1 MSKLGVVTREVSQ
14 NVTEKYAAKSIRT
27 FDGRIKSFDE
37 IKISTKT
44 VIGVSNLKIDLDK
57 FFKFMPITDYTVVEK
72 KRGRKR
78 RIQIPTMANNV
89 PFGSI
94 ISLQKRKDIRGA
106 CLKSKT
112 KNFFLHSV
120 TVVIILENSKQI
132 NVKVSQNGKFQI
144 TGCKCDDHFIQA
156 ITTIY
161 DIMKVTEEW
170 IGEKIFTIEGEKLQV
185 VFTTVMQNMDF
196 NIGFE
201 IIRDKL
207 DTFINKHT
215 KYRSIFEGSISAGV
229 SIKIN
234 VDEDDTADNLL
245 RITYLHDSGNVVK
258 DFVPQSV
265 FDNLLNSQTEEE
277 TTGSGDQP
285 SGKKKV
291 VKKKKK
297 YHTFLV
303 FSTGSIIMSSK
314 GKNMEKIFNDIVNIL
329 LQNREHFEKVKVQRK
344 IGKDLV
350 SEKYPQLANNHYRG
364 LVESWHGNDVDFL
377 SYKDWHIE
385 EYPEEDIV
393 YTSEKFKYYK
403 LFLHFRE
410 TDNLDELVHE
420 YNLEQ
425 LQNDLDEEV
434 EDDSE
439 EVNFSD
445 FSD

>member
-1 MSKLGVVTREVSQ
+1 MSKLGVVTREVAQ

-78 RIQIPTMANNV
+78 RIQIPTMVNNV

-120 TVVIILENSKQI
+120 TVVIMLENSKQI

-170 IGEKIFTIEGEKLQV
+170 IGEKIFTMEPEPSRPEGEKLQI

-234 VDEDDTADNLL
+234 VDDDDTADNLL
-245 RITYLHDSGNVVK
+245 RITYDNNSVVK

-265 FDNLLNSQTEEE
+265 FDQLLNSQTEEE
-277 TTGSGDQP
+277 TT
-285 SGKKKV
+285 GKKKV

-329 LQNREHFEKVKVQRK
+329 LQNREHFEKVKIERK

-385 EYPEEDIV
+385 EYPEQDIV
-393 YTSEKFKYYK
+393 YTSEKFKDYK
-403 LFLHFRE
+403 AFLHFRE
-410 TDNLDELVHE
+410 SDNLDELVHE

-439 EVNFSD
+439 ISFSD
-445 FSD
+445 FSE